1 MQTHTDSLSRLPDYA
16 LLALASSEQD
26 INVVR
31 QIVQELYLRLELRAY
46 TDEEP
51 PADENI
57 DLPADGG
64 IDLPADDRWT
74 PRDQYDAS
82 LLRLFKENA
91 RK

>member
-46 TDEEP
+46 VDPSHDEDGDIEEP
-51 PADENI
+51 APED
-57 DLPADGG
+57 
-64 IDLPADDRWT
+64 DLPADDRWT